1 MKLGDRQPSIPQ
13 KFSLGLL
20 FAGLS
25 FIVIL
30 LPGYFGGT
38 DALVNPLWLVLS
50 ILIVVLGELCLSP
63 VGLSATTK
71 LAPAAFS
78 AQTMSLW
85 FLSNAAAQALNAQ
98 LVKFYT
104 PETEMMYFGIIGGV
118 AILLSIILFAI
129 SPIIQRYMKGV
140 R

>member
-1 MKLGDRQPSIPQ
+1 M
-13 KFSLGLL
+13 
-20 FAGLS
+20 
-25 FIVIL
+25 
-30 LPGYFGGT
+30 
-38 DALVNPLWLVLS
+38 LS
-50 ILIVVLGELCLSP
+50 IFILVLGELCLSP

-98 LVKFYT
+98 IVKFYSV
-104 PETEMMYFGIIGGV
+104 ETEMMYFGIIGGA
-118 AILLSIILFAI
+118 AIALSIVLVLI